1 MTQKGFARAARNGPK
16 PPMTRQQFFR
26 NTAAPLIDRLRG
38 LGRSSKVLIVIGFDS
53 IACVFAMLL
62 AIYLRVG
69 YIPAVSSPLAVATL
83 MAITISI
90 PTLALLGSYRAVF
103 RHIGSAA
110 ILRLAR
116 GMAFFA
122 IPYSTIF
129 TLWGVDGVPRT
140 IGLLLPIIL
149 FLLLVAGRLVASEI
163 FRAHG
168 RHSREMSRVL
178 IYGAGMA
185 GRQLASA
192 ARSGREMTVIGYID
206 DSRDL
211 VGRTIDAYPVYS
223 MSEVPDIV
231 ASRGITHIML
241 AIPSVGRRRRAEII
255 EGLKA
260 LAVKVQS
267 LPGVMDLAHGKVQVS
282 DLHDLEIEDLL
293 GRGAVQPD
301 RALLEENI
309 RGKVVLIT
317 GAGGSIGSELCRQV
331 MPFAPESLVLVDHSE
346 FALYQVDAELRLLAS
361 AAPIEVEV
369 VPVLGS
375 VCDRARMERVLR
387 SRPPH
392 IVLHAAAYKH
402 VPLVEHNPNEG
413 IRVNVFGTLNM
424 VQLADSLGV
433 PNFVLISTDKAVRPT
448 NVMGASKRLAEM
460 ILQAQAAFGSATRF
474 SMVRF
479 GNVLGSSGS
488 VVPLF
493 RRQIAEGGPITITH
507 RDMTRY
513 FMLIP
518 EAAQLVIQAGAMAKG
533 GEVFLLDM
541 GDPVR
546 IRDLATNMVE
556 LSGLTVRD
564 DQHPEGDVEIQEI
577 GLRPGE
583 KLYEELLISGSPDRT
598 SHPLIMKG
606 DESFV
611 PWDELRDELERLR
624 AAVQSQG
631 DSAAIMMLRRLVPD
645 YHPATAAGHGSVEP
659 VGIAAE

>member
-1 MTQKGFARAARNGPK
+1 
-16 PPMTRQQFFR
+16 MTRQQFFR
-26 NTAAPLIDRLRG
+26 DTAAPLIDRLRS
-38 LGRSSKVLIVIGFDS
+38 LRRSSKILIVIGFDS
-53 IACVFAMLL
+53 AACVLAMLL
-62 AIYLRVG
+62 AMYLRVG
-69 YIPAVSSPLAVATL
+69 YVPMANTPLIVATL
-83 MAITISI
+83 VAVMLSV
-90 PTLALLGSYRAVF
+90 PTLALMGAYRAVF

-110 ILRLAR
+110 VLRLAR
-116 GMAFFA
+116 ATAFFA

-163 FRAHG
+163 FRAHD
-168 RHSREMSRVL
+168 RQASDASHVL

-192 ARSGREMTVIGYID
+192 ARSAREMKVIGYID
-206 DSRDL
+206 DSPDL
-211 VGRTIDAYPVYS
+211 AGRTIDAYPVYS
-223 MSEVPDIV
+223 MAEVPAVV

-255 EGLKA
+255 EGLKG
-260 LAVKVQS
+260 LPVKVQS
-267 LPGVMDLAHGKVQVS
+267 LPGVMDLARGKVQVS

-301 RALLEENI
+301 HALLEENI

-331 MPFAPESLVLVDHSE
+331 LAFVPECLILVDHSE
-346 FALYQVDAELRLLAS
+346 FALYQIDAELRRLAKS
-361 AAPIEVEV
+361 AEVDVEI
-369 VPVLGS
+369 VPFLGS
-375 VCDRARMERVLR
+375 VCDAVRMERLLR
-387 SRPPH
+387 GRPPH
-392 IVLHAAAYKH
+392 IALHAAAYKH
-402 VPLVEHNPNEG
+402 VPLVEHNPIEG
-413 IRVNVFGTLNM
+413 IRVNVFGTLA
-424 VQLADSLGV
+424 VAQLARSLGI
-433 PNFVLISTDKAVRPT
+433 PNFVLVSTDKAVRPT

-460 ILQAQAAFGSATRF
+460 ILQALAEPGCATRF

-541 GDPVR
+541 GEPIR
-546 IRDLATNMVE
+546 IRDLARNMVE
-556 LSGLTVRD
+556 LSGLSVRD
-564 DQHPEGDVEIQEI
+564 EDNPEGDIEVHEV

-583 KLYEELLISGSPDRT
+583 KLYEELLISGSPAQT
-598 SHPLIMKG
+598 GHPLIMKG

-611 PWDELRDELERLR
+611 PWSELRVELDALR
-624 AAVQSQG
+624 VALEAQA
-631 DSAAIMMLRRLVPD
+631 DATAISILKRLVPD
-645 YHPATAAGHGSVEP
+645 YHPRPENDHYQLMSVDM
-659 VGIAAE
+659 AAE